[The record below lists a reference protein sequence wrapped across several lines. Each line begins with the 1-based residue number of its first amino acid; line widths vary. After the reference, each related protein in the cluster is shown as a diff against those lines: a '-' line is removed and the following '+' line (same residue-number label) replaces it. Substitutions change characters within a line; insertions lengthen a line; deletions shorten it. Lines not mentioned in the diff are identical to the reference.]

1 MGPHRDPV
9 TTRVLIGDDGRQTW
23 IGEDLKAEPGGAV
36 GTAQGP
42 TQAPVPWH
50 LMLRGLNK
58 SGATK
63 PKRPVIFECVGVPG
77 IIEQII
83 TAAPI
88 LGTCLNGF
96 IVPEDATTT
105 ILDAAESD
113 IGKR

>member
-1 MGPHRDPV
+1 MGSHRDPV

-58 SGATK
+58 IGATK

-83 TAAPI
+83 TAAPMN
-88 LGTCLNGF
+88 TR
-96 IVPEDATTT
+96 IVVAGVCIEPD
-105 ILDAAESD
+105 
-113 IGKR
+113 